1 MLVLGT
7 APGGITEMAIT
18 AKVLQLGVPVVTA
31 FQVCR
36 LVAVLLI
43 VGPLFAWLTRRLA
56 KD

>member
-1 MLVLGT
+1 
-7 APGGITEMAIT
+7 MAIT

-43 VGPLFAWLTRRLA
+43 VGPLFAWLACRLA
-56 KD
+56 KA